1 MPRRKLSAED
11 GTATL
16 EFIAAGLILLVPL
29 VSLVLAMAA
38 IQGGAFAVEG
48 AARQAARVYVQ
59 AGNERSAVSDADRA
73 VEFALADY
81 GLHREDAAVSISCSP
96 HPDACL
102 TRQGTVTISVRISVP
117 LPLAPAVITGGM
129 PLGVPMQADAT
140 QQVSRFWSGN

>member
-29 VSLVLAMAA
+29 VYLVLAMAA

-96 HPDACL
+96 RSGWRKPVHDSSLSVAGSHRRRPRHRDGGERGAALAEHWRNAHP
-102 TRQGTVTISVRISVP
+102 T
-117 LPLAPAVITGGM
+117 
-129 PLGVPMQADAT
+129 
-140 QQVSRFWSGN
+140 F